1 MPGEIRTVFLDAG
14 GTMIAPRP
22 SVAEIYRSTLLT
34 LGMDL
39 DGTAIRRAVAE
50 AWGEM
55 DAIVGRGRD
64 RYSFFP
70 GGERGFWR
78 RYVEAV
84 LGRVGCPERADEAA
98 LALRASFSNPSVWSV
113 FPEVP
118 ATLKGL
124 RDRGVRLGV
133 ISNWDSRLQAI
144 LEHTRLSAAFDTIV
158 VSCEV
163 GAEKPSHTIF
173 EEALTRTGTRPEEA
187 LHVGDD
193 PVTDYEGAR
202 AAGLGAA
209 LLVRDRKPPAG
220 ARCITRLDLVIDLLD
235 LHGRGIGMER
245 PEA

>member
-1 MPGEIRTVFLDAG
+1 MAGKISTVFLDAG
-14 GTMIAPRP
+14 GTLIAPRP
-22 SVAEIYRSTLLT
+22 SVEEIYRSTLLT

-39 DGTAIRRAVAE
+39 GGAGLRRAIAG
-50 AWGEM
+50 AWAEM

-70 GGERGFWR
+70 DGEHGFWR

-84 LGRVGCPERADEAA
+84 LGRVGCPDRAHEAA
-98 LALRASFSNPSVWSV
+98 RALRAVFSDPSVWSV

-118 ATLKGL
+118 ATLKEL
-124 RDRGVRLGV
+124 RALGMRLGV

-144 LEHTRLSAAFDTIV
+144 LEHTGLSAAFDTIV

-163 GAEKPSHTIF
+163 GAEKPSCTIF
-173 EEALTRTGTRPEEA
+173 EEALARTGAEPEAA

-193 PVTDYEGAR
+193 PISDYEGAR
-202 AAGLGAA
+202 AAGLDAA
-209 LLVRDRKPPAG
+209 LLVRNGKPPAG
-220 ARCITRLDLVIDLLD
+220 ARCVSRLDVVIDLLD